1 VTVRNGTSTSGS
13 LAVGVADSADSSRRR
28 TVTGADGRAR
38 SATARTRASS
48 SWSWPSGASGYGRPR
63 LPRRSV
69 LGPDVCVP
77 PRTPA
82 GRAAATT
89 REDVQ
94 VALWRRDQIFEW
106 LYAEGPKTIAEIK
119 DHFDLTP
126 NVSKAD
132 VAQLRVEGRL
142 ERTGTERQGPRGG
155 RPSTEYRAV
164 LREGPAEEPPVP
176 DELLGAAGEIVD
188 RDGEEKSIGERIA
201 ERYDLD
207 LTIDPTP
214 YGDRPGASERTR
226 RISEEVRLELEGS
239 APEDEPVIA
248 PITVHEQLVVRYI
261 TALIGWIERSSI
273 VRDQGPPE
281 HVYDR
286 IERVLQIQDGA
297 A

>member
-1 VTVRNGTSTSGS
+1 MSVRNGTHTSGPSTDLLGS
-13 LAVGVADSADSSRRR
+13 LGLPYPDAPDGHDQELDARVRAVAE
-28 TVTGADGRAR
+28 RAR
-38 SATARTRASS
+38 PSAPVTVRRLDESAESATPTANE
-48 SWSWPSGASGYGRPR
+48 P
-63 LPRRSV
+63 LV
-69 LGPDVCVP
+69 DVP